1 MCVITRAKGEI
12 AERGVMEMAKK
23 STTEH
28 RKIPL
33 KEDFMMTKT
42 VSARIYGYLQ
52 CKSYLTEDKRRYVLM
67 TDCTPTT
74 IQRGMLEKN
83 GDMNPQSI
91 SLGTIKSGISLFK
104 KSELIVQGEVMIK
117 GSKKKCYYLPEERSH
132 FQLIE
137 LDTLRYLVNTS
148 NSEVIKVYAY
158 LLNKSQNFVNYS
170 FTGKEL
176 AIAIGYDY
184 KQKNTKN
191 KIKDIILFL
200 ENNGL
205 LVKSNYYEKVGQ
217 NGSLPVPR
225 MRIVEVNTKVKGA

>member
-1 MCVITRAKGEI
+1 
-12 AERGVMEMAKK
+12 
-23 STTEH
+23 
-28 RKIPL
+28 
-33 KEDFMMTKT
+33 
-42 VSARIYGYLQ
+42 
-52 CKSYLTEDKRRYVLM
+52 
-67 TDCTPTT
+67 
-74 IQRGMLEKN
+74 
-83 GDMNPQSI
+83 
-91 SLGTIKSGISLFK
+91 
-104 KSELIVQGEVMIK
+104 MIK
-117 GSKKKCYYLPEERSH
+117 VLKKCYYCRKESH

-205 LVKSNYYEKVGQ
+205 LVNQTTMKKSGKWK
-217 NGSLPVPR
+217 SSSSR
-225 MRIVEVNTKVKGA
+225 MRIRSEQKSRCIEVKFYTHGEDKFYTLGG

>member
-1 MCVITRAKGEI
+1 MQILFNRRQEKICVNDRLHTNHYSTRDVRE
-12 AERGVMEMAKK
+12 EWEYE
-23 STTEH
+23 STINLI
-28 RKIPL
+28 RN
-33 KEDFMMTKT
+33 
-42 VSARIYGYLQ
+42 YQ
-52 CKSYLTEDKRRYVLM
+52 KR
-67 TDCTPTT
+67 
-74 IQRGMLEKN
+74 
-83 GDMNPQSI
+83 
-91 SLGTIKSGISLFK
+91 ISLFK
-104 KSELIVQGEVMIK
+104 KSELIVQGEVIIK
-117 GSKKKCYYLPEERSH
+117 GSKKKCYYLPEEKSH